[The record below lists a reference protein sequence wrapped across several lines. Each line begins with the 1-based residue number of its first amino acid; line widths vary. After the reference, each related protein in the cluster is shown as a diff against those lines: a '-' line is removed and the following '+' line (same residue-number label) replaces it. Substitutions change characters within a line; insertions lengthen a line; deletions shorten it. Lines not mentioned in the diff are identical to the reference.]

1 MGPAPLVNLNQVLLG
16 VRKLGFDTP
25 PFIYLIERHPTY
37 LQVVRDIFA
46 RLDAGFL
53 TGYSSVIT
61 LIEVL
66 SQPKRTGN
74 IAVERAYSE
83 FLLNSAHLSLLRVDE
98 AIADRAADLR
108 ARYNLRTPDAIQL
121 ATAIHA
127 GCQAFLTNDLALR
140 RVTDL
145 RVLVLSTLTL

>member
-1 MGPAPLVNLNQVLLG
+1 MGPAPLVTLNQALLG
-16 VRKLGFDTP
+16 IQKLGFDTP

-37 LQVVRDIFA
+37 LRLVRDIFA
-46 RLDAGFL
+46 RLDAGYL
-53 TGYSSVIT
+53 NGYSSVIT

-74 IAVERAYSE
+74 IAIERAYSN
-83 FLLNSAHLSLLRVDE
+83 LLLSSARFSLLRVDE
-98 AIADRAADLR
+98 AIAERAADLR

-140 RVTDL
+140 RVTDQ

>member
-1 MGPAPLVNLNQVLLG
+1 M
-16 VRKLGFDTP
+16 
-25 PFIYLIERHPTY
+25 
-37 LQVVRDIFA
+37 
-46 RLDAGFL
+46 
-53 TGYSSVIT
+53 IT

-74 IAVERAYSE
+74 IAIERAYSD
-83 FLLNSAHLSLLRVDE
+83 LLLTSAHFSLLRVDE

-108 ARYNLRTPDAIQL
+108 ARCKPDAIQL

-145 RVLVLSTLTL
+145 RVLVLGTLTLQ